1 MPRISSVKKKD
12 AKKPSKNFFK
22 NRESV
27 ALEDDTSVYEK
38 SAELAKKIQD
48 DKQKEINDAVK
59 KATKDAT
66 KKTSDDSSLKKNV
79 DDIIKKMVSDAD
91 RKQVFYDKFRNDT
104 VTDKTNSEDK
114 LRNNSVTENS
124 VENDN
129 LRNKPVTD
137 SVTTDDELRNS
148 SVTISNTENTAYSTS
163 ESEAVN
169 YSNQLINNN
178 DLNSSDDVP
187 FKKDSTNALEN
198 KVTSENDSNTNSV
211 TDNKELRNSSV
222 TDQPPEISNI
232 RNSSVTDQPEFR
244 NSSITDSVTSSESS
258 VTMRNNSVTLR
269 NPGVTDSVTKPDQ
282 LRNSSVTDSV
292 TSSVTINRSFYNLT
306 GDSKKIVFYVGE
318 LCYKLGS
325 RITPPITFSELKTQL
340 DISSNEVVRVNIH
353 RLIKKEIFRKL
364 EHKTGKGGYQIL
376 EIREHVYKELVD
388 IIQKNSVTSSVTVNT
403 ELRNSS
409 VTDNVTIGVTNP
421 PSSNSSSFIYKEN
434 TTTNDETFNPADV
447 PGQQQLGPQFDSD
460 WQNID
465 ITPLASIGFTNNHLS
480 QIFTKNELTPKQ
492 VQDSINAFAFDLNEN
507 QRGEKIKTSPL
518 NLFMGI
524 LKGGSPY
531 NPPKNYESDEDRLL
545 REQVEAER
553 EKLEKRRQMQ
563 AELKELKFQNWL
575 LDLSIEKK
583 LDILDVPQ
591 GFFDKMPVEAIQE
604 GLKKHFEMKV
614 L

>member
-91 RKQVFYDKFRNDT
+91 RKQVFYDK
-104 VTDKTNSEDK
+104 
-114 LRNNSVTENS
+114 LRNNYVTENS
-124 VENDN
+124 AENEN

-137 SVTTDDELRNS
+137 SVTTDDKLRNS
-148 SVTISNTENTAYSTS
+148 SATISDTENTAYSTS

-198 KVTSENDSNTNSV
+198 KVTSENDSNTNTV
-211 TDNKELRNSSV
+211 TDNIGLRNSSV
-222 TDQPPEISNI
+222 TEKSPLISNI
-232 RNSSVTDQPEFR
+232 RNNSVTYQPEFR
-244 NSSITDSVTSSESS
+244 NSSVTDSVTASESS

-282 LRNSSVTDSV
+282 LRNSSVT
-292 TSSVTINRSFYNLT
+292 IHRSFYNLT

-318 LCYKLGS
+318 LCYKFGS

-388 IIQKNSVTSSVTVNT
+388 IIQKNSVTSSVTVNSK
-403 ELRNSS
+403 LRNNS

-434 TTTNDETFNPADV
+434 TTTNDEPFNPADV

-524 LKGGSPY
+524 LKGGSEY
-531 NPPKNYESDEDRLL
+531 HPPKNFVSEEDRILK
-545 REQVEAER
+545 EQVEAER
-553 EKLEKRRQMQ
+553 EKFEKRQQMQ
-563 AELKELKFQNWL
+563 SELKEIKYQNWL
-575 LDLSIEKK
+575 LDLSVQDK
-583 LDILDVPQ
+583 LSILDVPER
-591 GFFDKMPVEAIQE
+591 FFLKMPIEGIE
-604 GLKKHFEMKV
+604 TGLKKHFEMKV